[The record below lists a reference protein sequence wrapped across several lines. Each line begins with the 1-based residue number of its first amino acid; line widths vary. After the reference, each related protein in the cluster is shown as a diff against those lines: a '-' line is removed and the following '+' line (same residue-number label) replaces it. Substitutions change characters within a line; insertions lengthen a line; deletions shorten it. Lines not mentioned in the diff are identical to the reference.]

1 MLKIIIKKY
10 MTLYEFIK
18 QIKKGKYNNQ
28 TKFIY
33 DGEKYDIDDFF
44 YSHHCNFLNLNEEIE
59 ILKGENNG

>member
-44 YSHHCNFLNLNEEIE
+44 L
-59 ILKGENNG
+59 

>member
-33 DGEKYDIDDFF
+33 DGEKYDIDNFF
-44 YSHHCNFLNLNEEIE
+44 NSHYCNFLNLNEEIE
-59 ILKGENNG
+59 ILKGVD